1 MRKLYDLEKE
11 KICWKPWMIS
21 GVGIWTGLV
30 AMGLLLFAV
39 ACSEGTGGGQS
50 SEDLILFSW
59 EGQIALLSAL
69 DFACGSIFAAAL
81 ASRVVVRDYGKDYAS
96 VLLLYPMNRKRM
108 FRAKELLISL
118 RTVLLCLP
126 ALLIATGILAFVAA
140 VARVR
145 LFNTVSLVLDQ
156 CPGSRTSCRIDGVSS
171 WYDFRLCRMETEI
184 PNGQYCLRDSDCMS
198 GVKRDCHHAK
208 VSDSGSDGNGSF
220 FSLFAPPPTR
230 WLPGALPDSSPW
242 GP

>member
-140 VARVR
+140 VDHTQLDKLRQKR
-145 LFNTVSLVLDQ
+145 LGGL
-156 CPGSRTSCRIDGVSS
+156 GSRAVHPSIGGAAGNIRGRCGDTNTLSS
-171 WYDFRLCRMETEI
+171 
-184 PNGQYCLRDSDCMS
+184 
-198 GVKRDCHHAK
+198 
-208 VSDSGSDGNGSF
+208 
-220 FSLFAPPPTR
+220 
-230 WLPGALPDSSPW
+230 
-242 GP
+242 

>member
-39 ACSEGTGGGQS
+39 ACPEGTGGGQS

-145 LFNTVSLVLDQ
+145 LSIQ
-156 CPGSRTSCRIDGVSS
+156 
-171 WYDFRLCRMETEI
+171 
-184 PNGQYCLRDSDCMS
+184 
-198 GVKRDCHHAK
+198 
-208 VSDSGSDGNGSF
+208 
-220 FSLFAPPPTR
+220 
-230 WLPGALPDSSPW
+230 SPW
-242 GP
+242 FWISVPAAGLLVGLMASAVGMISAYAGWKRKSQMASIVCGILIVCLVSNGIVIMPKYLTAVLMGMAVFICVFAGVLCGKLEQNIEKMEV

>member
-81 ASRVVVRDYGKDYAS
+81 ASRVVVRDYGKTMH
-96 VLLLYPMNRKRM
+96 P
-108 FRAKELLISL
+108 F
-118 RTVLLCLP
+118 C
-126 ALLIATGILAFVAA
+126 
-140 VARVR
+140 
-145 LFNTVSLVLDQ
+145 
-156 CPGSRTSCRIDGVSS
+156 
-171 WYDFRLCRMETEI
+171 
-184 PNGQYCLRDSDCMS
+184 
-198 GVKRDCHHAK
+198 
-208 VSDSGSDGNGSF
+208 F
-220 FSLFAPPPTR
+220 FIQ
-230 WLPGALPDSSPW
+230 
-242 GP
+242 

>member
-126 ALLIATGILAFVAA
+126 ALLIATGILA
-140 VARVR
+140 
-145 LFNTVSLVLDQ
+145 S
-156 CPGSRTSCRIDGVSS
+156 
-171 WYDFRLCRMETEI
+171 YDFPLCRMETKI

-198 GVKRDCHHAK
+198 GVKRDCHYAK

-220 FSLFAPPPTR
+220 YLCVRRSAVWEIGTEYR
-230 WLPGALPDSSPW
+230 KNG
-242 GP
+242 GIGI

>member
-11 KICWKPWMIS
+11 KICWRPWMIS

-39 ACSEGTGGGQS
+39 ACSEGTGGGQP

-145 LFNTVSLVLDQ
+145 LSIQ
-156 CPGSRTSCRIDGVSS
+156 
-171 WYDFRLCRMETEI
+171 
-184 PNGQYCLRDSDCMS
+184 
-198 GVKRDCHHAK
+198 
-208 VSDSGSDGNGSF
+208 
-220 FSLFAPPPTR
+220 
-230 WLPGALPDSSPW
+230 SPW
-242 GP
+242 FWISVPAAGLLVGLMASAVGMISAYAG